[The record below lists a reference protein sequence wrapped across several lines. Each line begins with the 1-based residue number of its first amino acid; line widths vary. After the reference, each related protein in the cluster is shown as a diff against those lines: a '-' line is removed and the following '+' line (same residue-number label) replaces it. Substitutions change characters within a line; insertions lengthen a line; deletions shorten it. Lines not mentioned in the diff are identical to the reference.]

1 MNTSNQNIR
10 THILQM
16 IKQCSSFSNLEE
28 SNSVGYAGLNQ
39 DELKE
44 LLYETFHSHCGLDKV
59 EFLSSTPISQVIN
72 IIIRKMPVGIINDR
86 TYQISDETSCSYSQ
100 SCDFSE
106 PASISLSS
114 LVPKDFP
121 SPELSSTF
129 FPSEEASC
137 IYCFPLFLKALL
149 QTKFLL

>member
-100 SCDFSE
+100 SCDFYE
-106 PASISLSS
+106 QAS
-114 LVPKDFP
+114 PF
-121 SPELSSTF
+121 
-129 FPSEEASC
+129 
-137 IYCFPLFLKALL
+137 
-149 QTKFLL
+149 

>member
-86 TYQISDETSCSYSQ
+86 TYQISDETSC
-100 SCDFSE
+100 
-106 PASISLSS
+106 
-114 LVPKDFP
+114 
-121 SPELSSTF
+121 
-129 FPSEEASC
+129 
-137 IYCFPLFLKALL
+137 FPLPLR
-149 QTKFLL
+149 TTT

>member
-44 LLYETFHSHCGLDKV
+44 LL
-59 EFLSSTPISQVIN
+59 
-72 IIIRKMPVGIINDR
+72 
-86 TYQISDETSCSYSQ
+86 
-100 SCDFSE
+100 
-106 PASISLSS
+106 
-114 LVPKDFP
+114 
-121 SPELSSTF
+121 
-129 FPSEEASC
+129 
-137 IYCFPLFLKALL
+137 
-149 QTKFLL
+149 

>member
-72 IIIRKMPVGIINDR
+72 IIIRKMPVGIINGR

-100 SCDFSE
+100 SCDFS
-106 PASISLSS
+106 
-114 LVPKDFP
+114 
-121 SPELSSTF
+121 T
-129 FPSEEASC
+129 
-137 IYCFPLFLKALL
+137 
-149 QTKFLL
+149 

>member
-72 IIIRKMPVGIINDR
+72 LRYR
-86 TYQISDETSCSYSQ
+86 YRSD
-100 SCDFSE
+100 
-106 PASISLSS
+106 
-114 LVPKDFP
+114 
-121 SPELSSTF
+121 
-129 FPSEEASC
+129 
-137 IYCFPLFLKALL
+137 
-149 QTKFLL
+149 